1 MDIEGLGDAVL
12 ELFVNKG
19 LLKSAADIYRLDYD
33 IIAGFEGLG
42 EKSARNFEY
51 AVEKSKENDL
61 SKLIFALGIRHIG
74 QKAAKL
80 LADKFGDM
88 DSFMTASRD
97 DILSIDGFGEI
108 MADSVLEYFSL
119 SQSKEL
125 VEQLKDAGVN
135 MRSARVVIDNRFE
148 GKTFV
153 LTGTL
158 SQYTRT
164 EASEIIENYGGKTA
178 SSVSKKTDFVLA
190 GEAAGSKLTKAQQ
203 LGVRIISEAEF
214 ADMIK

>member
-1 MDIEGLGDAVL
+1 MAMFDKLLDNLKASRKTIVFTEGTDERIL
-12 ELFVNKG
+12 
-19 LLKSAADIYRLDYD
+19 SA
-33 IIAGFEGLG
+33 
-42 EKSARNFEY
+42 
-51 AVEKSKENDL
+51 
-61 SKLIFALGIRHIG
+61 
-74 QKAAKL
+74 AAKL

-125 VEQLKDAGVN
+125 VKQLKDAGLN